1 MRDIIIILVIIVAVF
16 GGSFFVDKKL
26 ENTGQNL
33 IRNIELV
40 QQEIETNQMN
50 DMSTLNDFKVLWD
63 NCKNI
68 LNILTNHQAVDE
80 IDIELNKL
88 IKNYEM
94 KDEVEALM
102 NIIEIKTMLDDMH
115 KGESFTLT
123 NIL

>member
-33 IRNIELV
+33 IKNIELV
-40 QQEIETNQMN
+40 QQEVETKQMN
-50 DMSTLNDFKVLWD
+50 NMSTLNDFKVSWD

-94 KDEVEALM
+94 KDEIEALM

>member
-68 LNILTNHQAVDE
+68 LNILANHQAVDE

>member
-33 IRNIELV
+33 IKNIELV
-40 QQEIETNQMN
+40 QQEVETNQMN
-50 DMSTLNDFKVLWD
+50 DMSTLNDFKVSWD